1 VFDQVQVTRQV
12 RHRSVSG
19 TADLVVDL
27 LEGRSPAA
35 RLLIENKLE
44 AGFTSDQPRRYAAS
58 KRGFLATQIAPVV
71 VTVLVC
77 PATYRAA
84 SRGAAGF
91 EVVLTYEEIVRWLDP
106 AGQRVLSAAL
116 RRASLPYEAEDAPEV
131 SSFFDGYR
139 RLAAETAPELVV
151 KPNPNS
157 NNARPRGSR
166 TIYFAADRIL
176 MRYHGLPTLRFS
188 HQCLD
193 RGAPSASVKIM
204 LAGWARHVKLISEV
218 ASFDLA
224 GTGFYVRR
232 AAESLAIVADTPSL
246 DNSRAAETQLAA
258 IVKGLDAA
266 RRLRAWFNSNSVA
279 LNAWARFVDA
289 HHGE

>member
-1 VFDQVQVTRQV
+1 MDHYGAGLTMFFSTESNPHSEHRPIIYESDVDGVLAEEFLSNPVFAQSFARAVAAQTDAIFVFDQVQVTRQV

-44 AGFTSDQPRRYAAS
+44 AGFASDQPRRYAAS
-58 KRGFLATQIAPVV
+58 KRGFLAAQIAPVV

-91 EVVLTYEEIVRWLDP
+91 EAVLTYEEIVRWLDP

-131 SSFFDGYR
+131 SSFFEGYR
-139 RLAAETAPELVV
+139 RLAAATAPELVV

-157 NNARPRGSR
+157 NNARPRGSGR
-166 TIYFAADRIL
+166 CISQPI
-176 MRYHGLPTLRFS
+176 
-188 HQCLD
+188 
-193 RGAPSASVKIM
+193 AS
-204 LAGWARHVKLISEV
+204 
-218 ASFDLA
+218 
-224 GTGFYVRR
+224 
-232 AAESLAIVADTPSL
+232 
-246 DNSRAAETQLAA
+246 
-258 IVKGLDAA
+258 
-266 RRLRAWFNSNSVA
+266 
-279 LNAWARFVDA
+279 
-289 HHGE
+289 